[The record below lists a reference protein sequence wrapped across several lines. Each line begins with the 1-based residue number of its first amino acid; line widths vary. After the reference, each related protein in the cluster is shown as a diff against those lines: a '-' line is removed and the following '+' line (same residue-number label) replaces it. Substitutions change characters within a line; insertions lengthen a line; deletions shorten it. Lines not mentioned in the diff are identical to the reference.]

1 LSNIFSNHRSNF
13 EAPEFTEVYIEKMID
28 TTITMA
34 VKRSR
39 NEVIGVN
46 QFFDMQ
52 KYTIGFYLSSIAQT
66 VMRLKG

>member
-1 LSNIFSNHRSNF
+1 
-13 EAPEFTEVYIEKMID
+13 MID

-52 KYTIGFYLSSIAQT
+52 KYTIGF
-66 VMRLKG
+66 